1 MGLQRWEPT
10 TRYIG
15 TGEYM
20 GDMDRADDGDF
31 YFAEDVDA
39 LLASIRAAVEAEW
52 VAVDELEMQ
61 GLTSDLADYV
71 RARAALDALL
81 ADGDA

>member
-15 TGEYM
+15 TGEYV
-20 GDMDRADDGDF
+20 GDMEQDAGGDF
-31 YFAEDVDA
+31 YAAADVDA
-39 LLASIRAAVEAEW
+39 LLARIRE
-52 VAVDELEMQ
+52 AVDIERDEARCCNCPCMAEC
-61 GLTSDLADYV
+61 SVV

-81 ADGDA
+81 SDGGA